1 MEKIMMR
8 KASIDEIINSYTK
21 MHHGNPIR
29 TMWGLVDSMKIHYE
43 NGNNELAEEYYEAI
57 VSIIEEK
64 LATE

>member
-43 NGNNELAEEYYEAI
+43 NGSKRKIASTL
-57 VSIIEEK
+57 
-64 LATE
+64 TF